1 MKMRVMNQAKNPC
14 VNLKKSVIDASSKNA
29 NNPVIFAN
37 RQEII
42 PNPKHQNAV
51 CSNSSL
57 QVSLYRISK
66 NNPDDSSAIGKCMK
80 SG

>member
-1 MKMRVMNQAKNPC
+1 MKMRVISQAKSPC

-29 NNPVIFAN
+29 NKPVIFAN

-42 PNPKHQNAV
+42 PNPRHQNAV

-57 QVSLYRISK
+57 
-66 NNPDDSSAIGKCMK
+66 
-80 SG
+80 